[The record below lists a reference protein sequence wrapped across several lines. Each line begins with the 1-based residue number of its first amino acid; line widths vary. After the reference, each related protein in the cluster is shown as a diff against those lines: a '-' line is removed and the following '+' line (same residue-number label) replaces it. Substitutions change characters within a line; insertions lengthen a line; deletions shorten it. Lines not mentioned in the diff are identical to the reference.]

1 MRATDHAPTGVT
13 VCDRKNDRTAAMTQ
27 IVTVSAATAAYATE
41 GLKPSARISGA
52 MQTQETTQA
61 QVLEA
66 RRADTLRHDQMN
78 SIVGPPAIALFFLTA
93 GERGRLMQQT
103 TLREAEDAYFL
114 NEADVEE
121 ASGKQ
126 SEDEHAEDSEGNDD
140 PGEEFDQQQAEV
152 LALPAPETYS

>member
-1 MRATDHAPTGVT
+1 
-13 VCDRKNDRTAAMTQ
+13 MTI
-27 IVTVSAATAAYATE
+27 IVTFSAATAAYATE

-66 RRADTLRHDQMN
+66 RRADTVRHAQIDN
-78 SIVGPPAIALFFLTA
+78 IVGPPAVALFFLTA
-93 GERGRLMQQT
+93 GERGRLLQQT
-103 TLREAEDAYFL
+103 TWREAEDAYLL

-121 ASGKQ
+121 AAGKQ
-126 SEDEHAEDSEGNDD
+126 SDDEPADD
-140 PGEEFDQQQAEV
+140 DDAGEEFDQQQAEI